1 MTINR
6 RPVDPLV
13 RELDT
18 LMRPLRTPAREK
30 AEVLVERATARFGFE
45 AGAPTG
51 MAEAVRTLRAAALSD
66 ETIRALAG
74 EAFSAISRAEGNGER
89 AA

>member
-1 MTINR
+1 
-6 RPVDPLV
+6 
-13 RELDT
+13 
-18 LMRPLRTPAREK
+18 MRPLRTPAREK
-30 AEVLVERATARFGFE
+30 AEVLVERAATHYGFE

-66 ETIRALAG
+66 EIIRVLAG
-74 EAFSAISRAEGNGER
+74 ETFSAISRAESNGER